1 MPFPRALLAE
11 HERLIFD
18 LRPHW
23 LALLRPALWTVAA
36 IVALVWADNL
46 IPNSWP
52 STWDMG
58 LKLVIFGAWVVLAVI
73 PFLRW
78 RYTMLVLTTDR
89 LITRRGIIA
98 KHSKEIPLERIND
111 VAFNQSVL
119 ERIFG
124 AGDLMIESAG
134 ETGQTRITNVRD
146 PEQVQLAIYRES
158 EENSDR
164 MMRGGAAAREA
175 PPDPAQQIEALARL
189 RDQGVLS
196 EQEFQSKKQDL
207 LRRL

>member
-23 LALLRPALWTVAA
+23 LALLKPALWTIAA

-46 IPNSWP
+46 IPDRWSSSW
-52 STWDMG
+52 DLG
-58 LKLVIFGAWVVLAVI
+58 VKLVIVAAWVVLALI

-78 RYTMLVLTTDR
+78 RYTMFVLTTDR
-89 LITRRGIIA
+89 LITRHGIIA

-111 VAFNQSVL
+111 VAFNQRVL

-134 ETGQTRITNVRD
+134 ETGQTRITNVRE
-146 PEQVQLAIYRES
+146 PEQVQLAIYRQS
-158 EENSDR
+158 EENSNR
-164 MMRGGAAAREA
+164 MMRGGAPPREA
-175 PPDPAQQIEALARL
+175 PPDAAQQIEALARL

-196 EQEFQSKKQDL
+196 EEEFQAKKKDL